1 MIRLGASWKKVLRTA
16 WSVRL
21 AALSGLLSALE
32 LIAPYFAFAM
42 CLLPGETNSA
52 RGWCGGQAISRN
64 IYTFLSCRRC
74 R

>member
-1 MIRLGASWKKVLRTA
+1 MIRLGTSWKKVLRTA

-42 CLLPGETNSA
+42 PQGVFAALAITTSIGASVA
-52 RGWCGGQAISRN
+52 RVVVQEGVQ
-64 IYTFLSCRRC
+64 
-74 R
+74 